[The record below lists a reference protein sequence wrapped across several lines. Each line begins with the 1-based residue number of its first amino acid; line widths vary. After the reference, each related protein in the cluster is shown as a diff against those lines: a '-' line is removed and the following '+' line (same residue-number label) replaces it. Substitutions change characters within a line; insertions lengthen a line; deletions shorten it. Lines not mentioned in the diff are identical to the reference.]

1 MMNRF
6 VLPVIFAGGRK
17 NKQDHAAFSAADLHI
32 CGRNGADLQSE
43 NEEKT
48 SILM

>member
-1 MMNRF
+1 MTNRF
-6 VLPVIFAGGRK
+6 ILSVVFAGGRK
-17 NKQDHAAFSAADLHI
+17 NEPDHAAFSAADLYNY
-32 CGRNGADLQSE
+32 GRNGADLQSE